1 MGERGGAREGYRSAP
16 PHIDFGGGHMS
27 EFVKVGASEDLAEG
41 EARSFEVGD
50 QVVGVARVGG
60 DLLAFSDVCTHQ
72 QCSLTADGDV
82 EGTVIEC
89 GCHGSRF
96 DMKTGAVLAG
106 PATEPIAVFG
116 VRDEGGN
123 LQLTV

>member
-1 MGERGGAREGYRSAP
+1 
-16 PHIDFGGGHMS
+16 MS
-27 EFVKVGASEDLAEG
+27 EYATVGESGEVVEG
-41 EARSFEVGD
+41 EARSFQVGD

-60 DLLAFSDVCTHQ
+60 DLLAFSDVCTHR
-72 QCSLTADGDV
+72 QCSLTGQGDV

-106 PATEPIAVFG
+106 PSTEPIAVFA

-123 LQLTV
+123 LQLRV

>member
-1 MGERGGAREGYRSAP
+1 
-16 PHIDFGGGHMS
+16 MS
-27 EFVKVGASEDLAEG
+27 EYVTVGASDDVVEG
-41 EARSFEVGD
+41 EARNFEMGG

-60 DLLAFSDVCTHQ
+60 DLLAFSDVCTHR

-82 EGTVIEC
+82 DGTVIEC

-106 PATEPIAVFG
+106 PATEPIAVFA

-123 LQLTV
+123 LQLRV